1 MNENYS
7 ISEEVEE
14 VLPSFFW
21 TIASSEGHQLI
32 NKDELVRIIKFDEM
46 TKNHTE
52 LYRKQV
58 PISKALADNTKL
70 MMPGITASA
79 LMDGQG
85 KQVANILK
93 PTYWLAVDIDKIP
106 DEKMQ
111 EVIAKAD
118 KDPYVMAR
126 YVTASGHGLRIL
138 ARYKPFDDPEVTA
151 VELFDVV
158 VRKAMDYFSILL
170 GVPAD
175 EKCCDITRMCGLAHD
190 PTAYF
195 CWNSKPFE
203 LESKD
208 IKRLYFKKS
217 MAEKYERRS
226 SRRRKPSQK
235 MVSLAKHIPTIDEAA
250 ASIEKLL
257 ETWGKAFEPSRHNDY
272 VYNFGLTCLKYDI
285 DQKEATDYADQHFSA
300 QYPKTVSVMNQA
312 YKHQEQ
318 RGTWQFMRKGE
329 SYGKKPSIKMLKQWL
344 SMRYEFHRNE
354 VTGNYE
360 VCSRDVLKGKF
371 HSWTRMDDNI
381 ENSLWIE
388 MEEDGLQ
395 TLLPRLHSLINSDFS
410 EKYNPLLDYL
420 TALPAW
426 DGKTDYIQMLA
437 DRIHIADT
445 DGAHHTQED
454 FRYFFKKWFV
464 AMVVTWVTDTVVGQT
479 ILIFVGKGGLF
490 KTTFFDKLLPKI
502 LHDYFINES
511 TASYTDKDFMEAMAS
526 KALMCLDEFETAFGK
541 NLSAFKSCVTKLF
554 FSIRRPY
561 DKYRTELPHRA
572 AMCGTSNSVQI
583 ISEEENRRYSP
594 WLIESIDSPI
604 DHPIDYQHVY
614 AQAVAL
620 GKEVMERQRKHED
633 GWVFWLTTEDIEVM
647 REHNKMFMISNYMED
662 QILRY
667 YRVPGKYPAASGFRE
682 KAQIER
688 HGLVRDREGGGRDEH
703 RCHRIAIGM
712 GGRPELTGLRPVSD
726 LLFAVS
732 ILFFPKTKILII
744 SNPSTHHIEC
754 KTNQKSDIIPSRR

>member
-7 ISEEVEE
+7 TSEEVEE

-329 SYGKKPSIKMLKQWL
+329 SYGKKPSMKMLKQWL

-354 VTGNYE
+354 VTGYYE
-360 VCSRDVLKGKF
+360 VCSRDVIKGKF
-371 HSWTRMDDNI
+371 HHWTRMDDNI

-490 KTTFFDKLLPKI
+490 KTTFFDKLLPRV

-667 YRVPGKYPAASGFRE
+667 YRVPGKDVEARYIKFRYSSEILERIGGCPALSRYIYQQNLASTLLRLGF
-682 KAQIER
+682 ER
-688 HGLVRDREGGGRDEH
+688 KRRSK
-703 RCHRIAIGM
+703 GM
-712 GGRPELTGLRPVSD
+712 GWFVIEKEVGEMNTDAIVS
-726 LLFAVS
+726 
-732 ILFFPKTKILII
+732 
-744 SNPSTHHIEC
+744 PSEWEDDR
-754 KTNQKSDIIPSRR
+754 N

>member
-111 EVIAKAD
+111 EVITKAD

-250 ASIEKLL
+250 PAIEKLL

-329 SYGKKPSIKMLKQWL
+329 SYGKKPSMKMLKQWL

-354 VTGNYE
+354 VTGYYE

-371 HSWTRMDDNI
+371 HHWTRMDDNI

-395 TLLPRLHSLINSDFS
+395 THQPRLHSLINSDFS

-437 DRIHIADT
+437 DRIHIANT

-620 GKEVMERQRKHED
+620 GKDVMERQRKHED

-667 YRVPGKYPAASGFRE
+667 YRVPGKDVEARYIKFRYSSEILERIGGCPALSRYIYQQNLASTLLRLGF
-682 KAQIER
+682 ER
-688 HGLVRDREGGGRDEH
+688 KRRSK
-703 RCHRIAIGM
+703 GM
-712 GGRPELTGLRPVSD
+712 GWFVIEKEVGEMNTDAIVS
-726 LLFAVS
+726 
-732 ILFFPKTKILII
+732 
-744 SNPSTHHIEC
+744 PSEWEDDR
-754 KTNQKSDIIPSRR
+754 N

>member
-7 ISEEVEE
+7 INKEVEE

-190 PTAYF
+190 PIAYF

-226 SRRRKPSQK
+226 SRRRKASQK

-250 ASIEKLL
+250 PAIEKLM

-329 SYGKKPSIKMLKQWL
+329 SYGKKPSMKMLKQWL
-344 SMRYEFHRNE
+344 SMRYKFHRNE
-354 VTGNYE
+354 VTGYYE
-360 VCSRDVLKGKF
+360 VCSRDVIKGKF
-371 HSWTRMDDNI
+371 HHWTRMDDNI

-395 TLLPRLHSLINSDFS
+395 TQQPRLHSLINSDFS

-445 DGAHHTQED
+445 DSAHHTQED

-667 YRVPGKYPAASGFRE
+667 YRVPGKDVEARYIKFRYSSEILERIGGCPALSRYIYQQNLASTLLRLGF
-682 KAQIER
+682 ER
-688 HGLVRDREGGGRDEH
+688 KRRSK
-703 RCHRIAIGM
+703 GM
-712 GGRPELTGLRPVSD
+712 GWFVIEKEVGEMNTDAIVS
-726 LLFAVS
+726 
-732 ILFFPKTKILII
+732 
-744 SNPSTHHIEC
+744 PSEWEDDR
-754 KTNQKSDIIPSRR
+754 N

>member
-14 VLPSFFW
+14 VMPSFFW

-151 VELFDVV
+151 VELFGVV

-250 ASIEKLL
+250 PSIEKLL

-329 SYGKKPSIKMLKQWL
+329 SYGKKPSMKMLKQWL

-354 VTGNYE
+354 VTGYYE

-371 HSWTRMDDNI
+371 HHWTRMDDNI

-395 TLLPRLHSLINSDFS
+395 TQQPRLHSLINSDFS

-420 TALPAW
+420 TALPTW

-437 DRIHIADT
+437 DRIHIANT

-479 ILIFVGKGGLF
+479 ILIFVGRGGLF

-667 YRVPGKYPAASGFRE
+667 YRVPGKDVEARYIKFRYSSEILERIGGCPALSRYIYQQNLASTLLRLGF
-682 KAQIER
+682 ER
-688 HGLVRDREGGGRDEH
+688 KRRSK
-703 RCHRIAIGM
+703 GM
-712 GGRPELTGLRPVSD
+712 GWFVIEKEVGEMNTDAIVS
-726 LLFAVS
+726 
-732 ILFFPKTKILII
+732 
-744 SNPSTHHIEC
+744 PSEWEDDR
-754 KTNQKSDIIPSRR
+754 N

>member
-1 MNENYS
+1 MNTNNS
-7 ISEEVEE
+7 TSEEVEE

-250 ASIEKLL
+250 ASIEKLM
-257 ETWGKAFEPSRHNDY
+257 ESWGKAFEPSRHNDY

-329 SYGKKPSIKMLKQWL
+329 SYGKKPSMKMLKQWL

-354 VTGNYE
+354 VTGYYE
-360 VCSRDVLKGKF
+360 VCSRDVIKGKF
-371 HSWTRMDDNI
+371 HRWTRMDDNI

-395 TLLPRLHSLINSDFS
+395 TQQPRLHSLINSDFS

-420 TALPAW
+420 TSLPAW

-437 DRIHIADT
+437 DRIHIANT

-667 YRVPGKYPAASGFRE
+667 YRVPGKDVEARYIKFRYSSEILERIGGCPALSRYIYQQNLASTLLRLGF
-682 KAQIER
+682 ER
-688 HGLVRDREGGGRDEH
+688 KRRSK
-703 RCHRIAIGM
+703 GM
-712 GGRPELTGLRPVSD
+712 GWFVIEKEVGEMNTDAIVS
-726 LLFAVS
+726 
-732 ILFFPKTKILII
+732 
-744 SNPSTHHIEC
+744 PSEWEDDR
-754 KTNQKSDIIPSRR
+754 N

>member
-1 MNENYS
+1 MNDNYS

-14 VLPSFFW
+14 VMPSFFW

-111 EVIAKAD
+111 EVIAKTD

-203 LESKD
+203 LDTKD

-250 ASIEKLL
+250 PAIEMLL
-257 ETWGKAFEPSRHNDY
+257 ETWGKAFEPNRHNDY

-329 SYGKKPSIKMLKQWL
+329 SYGKKPSMKMLKQWL

-354 VTGNYE
+354 VTGYYE

-371 HSWTRMDDNI
+371 HHWTRMDDNI

-490 KTTFFDKLLPKI
+490 KTTFFDKLLPKV

-667 YRVPGKYPAASGFRE
+667 YRVPGKDVEARYIKFRYSSEILERIGGCPALSRYIYQQNLASTLLRLGF
-682 KAQIER
+682 ER
-688 HGLVRDREGGGRDEH
+688 KRRSK
-703 RCHRIAIGM
+703 GM
-712 GGRPELTGLRPVSD
+712 GWFVIEKEVGEMNTDAIVS
-726 LLFAVS
+726 
-732 ILFFPKTKILII
+732 
-744 SNPSTHHIEC
+744 PSEWEEDQ
-754 KTNQKSDIIPSRR
+754 N

>member
-7 ISEEVEE
+7 INKEVEE
-14 VLPSFFW
+14 VMPSFFW

-203 LESKD
+203 LDTKD
-208 IKRLYFKKS
+208 IKRLYLKKS

-250 ASIEKLL
+250 PAIEKLM

-329 SYGKKPSIKMLKQWL
+329 SYGKKPSMKMLKQWL

-354 VTGNYE
+354 VTGYYE
-360 VCSRDVLKGKF
+360 VCSRDVIKGKF
-371 HSWTRMDDNI
+371 HHWTRMDDNI

-395 TLLPRLHSLINSDFS
+395 TQQPRLHSLINSDFS

-420 TALPAW
+420 TALPVW

-445 DGAHHTQED
+445 DSAHHTQED

-667 YRVPGKYPAASGFRE
+667 YRVPGKDVEARYIKFRYSSEILERIGGCPALSRYIYQQNLASTLLRLGF
-682 KAQIER
+682 ER
-688 HGLVRDREGGGRDEH
+688 KRRSK
-703 RCHRIAIGM
+703 GM
-712 GGRPELTGLRPVSD
+712 GWFVIEKEVGEMNTDAIVS
-726 LLFAVS
+726 
-732 ILFFPKTKILII
+732 
-744 SNPSTHHIEC
+744 PSEWEDDR
-754 KTNQKSDIIPSRR
+754 N

>member
-14 VLPSFFW
+14 VMPSFFW

-106 DEKMQ
+106 EEKMQ
-111 EVIAKAD
+111 EVITKAD

-151 VELFDVV
+151 VELFGVV
-158 VRKAMDYFSILL
+158 IRKAMDYFSILL

-329 SYGKKPSIKMLKQWL
+329 SYGKKPSMKMLKQWL

-354 VTGNYE
+354 VTGYYE

-371 HSWTRMDDNI
+371 HHWTRMDDNI

-395 TLLPRLHSLINSDFS
+395 TQLPRLHSLINSDFS

-437 DRIHIADT
+437 DRIHIANT

-667 YRVPGKYPAASGFRE
+667 YRVPGKDVEARYIKFRYSSEILERIGGCPALSRYIYQQNLASTLLRLGF
-682 KAQIER
+682 ER
-688 HGLVRDREGGGRDEH
+688 KRRSK
-703 RCHRIAIGM
+703 GM
-712 GGRPELTGLRPVSD
+712 GWFVIEKEVGEMNTDAIVS
-726 LLFAVS
+726 
-732 ILFFPKTKILII
+732 
-744 SNPSTHHIEC
+744 PSEWEDDR
-754 KTNQKSDIIPSRR
+754 N

>member
-14 VLPSFFW
+14 VMPSFFW

-106 DEKMQ
+106 EEKMQ
-111 EVIAKAD
+111 EVITKVD

-250 ASIEKLL
+250 PAIEKLL

-329 SYGKKPSIKMLKQWL
+329 SYGKKPSMKMLKQWL

-354 VTGNYE
+354 VTGYYE

-371 HSWTRMDDNI
+371 HHWTRMDDNI

-395 TLLPRLHSLINSDFS
+395 TQQPRLHSLINSDFS

-420 TALPAW
+420 TALPTW

-437 DRIHIADT
+437 DRIHIANT

-633 GWVFWLTTEDIEVM
+633 SWVFWLTTEDIEVM

-667 YRVPGKYPAASGFRE
+667 YRVPGKDVEARYIKFRYSSEILERIGGCPALSRYIYQQNLASTLLRLGF
-682 KAQIER
+682 ER
-688 HGLVRDREGGGRDEH
+688 KRRSK
-703 RCHRIAIGM
+703 GM
-712 GGRPELTGLRPVSD
+712 GWFVIEKEVGEMNTDAIVS
-726 LLFAVS
+726 
-732 ILFFPKTKILII
+732 
-744 SNPSTHHIEC
+744 PSEWEDDR
-754 KTNQKSDIIPSRR
+754 N

>member
-1 MNENYS
+1 
-7 ISEEVEE
+7 
-14 VLPSFFW
+14 
-21 TIASSEGHQLI
+21 
-32 NKDELVRIIKFDEM
+32 M

-70 MMPGITASA
+70 MMPGITASV

-250 ASIEKLL
+250 PAIEKLM

-354 VTGNYE
+354 VTGYYE
-360 VCSRDVLKGKF
+360 VCSRDVIKGKF
-371 HSWTRMDDNI
+371 HHWTRMDDNI

-395 TLLPRLHSLINSDFS
+395 TQQPRLHSLINSDFS

-420 TALPAW
+420 TALPEW
-426 DGKTDYIQMLA
+426 DRKTDYIQMLA
-437 DRIHIADT
+437 DRIHIANT

-667 YRVPGKYPAASGFRE
+667 YRVPGKDVEARYIKFRYSSEILERIGGCPALSRYIYQQNLASTLLRLGF
-682 KAQIER
+682 ER
-688 HGLVRDREGGGRDEH
+688 KRRSK
-703 RCHRIAIGM
+703 GM
-712 GGRPELTGLRPVSD
+712 GWFVIEKEVGEMNTDAIVS
-726 LLFAVS
+726 
-732 ILFFPKTKILII
+732 
-744 SNPSTHHIEC
+744 PSEWEDDR
-754 KTNQKSDIIPSRR
+754 N

>member
-14 VLPSFFW
+14 VMPSFFW

-106 DEKMQ
+106 EEKMQ
-111 EVIAKAD
+111 EVITKVD

-226 SRRRKPSQK
+226 SRRRKSSQK

-329 SYGKKPSIKMLKQWL
+329 SYGKKPSMKMLKQWL

-354 VTGNYE
+354 VTGYYE

-371 HSWTRMDDNI
+371 HHWTRMDDNI

-395 TLLPRLHSLINSDFS
+395 TQQPRLHSLINSDFS

-437 DRIHIADT
+437 DRIHIANT

-620 GKEVMERQRKHED
+620 GKDVMERQRKHED

-667 YRVPGKYPAASGFRE
+667 YRVPGKDVEARYIKFRYSSEILERIGGCPALSRYIYQQNLASTLLRLGF
-682 KAQIER
+682 ER
-688 HGLVRDREGGGRDEH
+688 KRRSK
-703 RCHRIAIGM
+703 GM
-712 GGRPELTGLRPVSD
+712 GWFVIEKEVGEMNTDAIVS
-726 LLFAVS
+726 
-732 ILFFPKTKILII
+732 
-744 SNPSTHHIEC
+744 PSEWEDDR
-754 KTNQKSDIIPSRR
+754 N

>member
-7 ISEEVEE
+7 INKEVEE
-14 VLPSFFW
+14 VMPSFFW

-111 EVIAKAD
+111 EVIEKAD

-354 VTGNYE
+354 VTGYYE
-360 VCSRDVLKGKF
+360 VCSRDVIKGKF
-371 HSWTRMDDNI
+371 HHWTRMDDNI

-410 EKYNPLLDYL
+410 EKYNPLLDFL

-667 YRVPGKYPAASGFRE
+667 YRVPGKDVEARYIKFRYSSEILERIGGCPALSRYIYQQNLASTLLRLGF
-682 KAQIER
+682 ER
-688 HGLVRDREGGGRDEH
+688 KRRSK
-703 RCHRIAIGM
+703 GM
-712 GGRPELTGLRPVSD
+712 GWFVIEKEVGEMNTDAIVS
-726 LLFAVS
+726 
-732 ILFFPKTKILII
+732 
-744 SNPSTHHIEC
+744 PSEWEDDR
-754 KTNQKSDIIPSRR
+754 N

>member
-14 VLPSFFW
+14 VMPSFFW

-151 VELFDVV
+151 VELFGVV

-226 SRRRKPSQK
+226 SRRIKPSQK

-250 ASIEKLL
+250 ASIEKML

-329 SYGKKPSIKMLKQWL
+329 SYGKKPSMKMLKQWL

-354 VTGNYE
+354 VTGYYE

-371 HSWTRMDDNI
+371 HHWTRMDDNI

-395 TLLPRLHSLINSDFS
+395 TQLPRLHSLINSDFS

-437 DRIHIADT
+437 DRIHIANT

-594 WLIESIDSPI
+594 WLIKSIDSPI

-667 YRVPGKYPAASGFRE
+667 YRVPGKDVEARYIKFRYSSEILERIGGCPALSRYIYQQNLASTLLRLGF
-682 KAQIER
+682 ER
-688 HGLVRDREGGGRDEH
+688 KRRSK
-703 RCHRIAIGM
+703 GM
-712 GGRPELTGLRPVSD
+712 GWFVIEKEVGEMNTDAIVS
-726 LLFAVS
+726 
-732 ILFFPKTKILII
+732 
-744 SNPSTHHIEC
+744 PSEWEDDR
-754 KTNQKSDIIPSRR
+754 N

>member
-272 VYNFGLTCLKYDI
+272 VYNFGLTCLKYNI

-329 SYGKKPSIKMLKQWL
+329 SYGKKPSMKMLKQWL

-354 VTGNYE
+354 VTGYYE
-360 VCSRDVLKGKF
+360 VCSRDVIKGKF
-371 HSWTRMDDNI
+371 HHWTRMDDNI

-395 TLLPRLHSLINSDFS
+395 TQQPRLHSLINSDFS

-490 KTTFFDKLLPKI
+490 KTTFFDKLLPKL

-667 YRVPGKYPAASGFRE
+667 YRVPGKDVEARYIKFRYSSEILERIGGCPALSRYIYQQNLASTLLRLGF
-682 KAQIER
+682 ER
-688 HGLVRDREGGGRDEH
+688 KRRSK
-703 RCHRIAIGM
+703 GM
-712 GGRPELTGLRPVSD
+712 GWFVIEKEVGEMNTDAIVS
-726 LLFAVS
+726 
-732 ILFFPKTKILII
+732 
-744 SNPSTHHIEC
+744 PSEWEDDR
-754 KTNQKSDIIPSRR
+754 N

>member
-14 VLPSFFW
+14 VMPSFFW

-106 DEKMQ
+106 EEKMQ
-111 EVIAKAD
+111 EVITKVD

-329 SYGKKPSIKMLKQWL
+329 SYGKKPSMKMLKQWL

-354 VTGNYE
+354 VTGYYE

-371 HSWTRMDDNI
+371 HHWTRMDDNI

-395 TLLPRLHSLINSDFS
+395 TQQPRLHSLINSDFS
-410 EKYNPLLDYL
+410 KKYNPLLDYL

-437 DRIHIADT
+437 DRIHIANT

-667 YRVPGKYPAASGFRE
+667 YRVPGKDVEARYIKFRYSSEILERIGGCPALSRYIYQQNLASTLLRLGF
-682 KAQIER
+682 ER
-688 HGLVRDREGGGRDEH
+688 KRRSK
-703 RCHRIAIGM
+703 GM
-712 GGRPELTGLRPVSD
+712 GWFVIEKEVGEMNTDAIVS
-726 LLFAVS
+726 
-732 ILFFPKTKILII
+732 
-744 SNPSTHHIEC
+744 PSEWEDDR
-754 KTNQKSDIIPSRR
+754 N

>member
-7 ISEEVEE
+7 ICEEVEE

-58 PISKALADNTKL
+58 PISKTLADNTKL

-175 EKCCDITRMCGLAHD
+175 EKCSDITRMCGLAHD

-203 LESKD
+203 LDTKD

-257 ETWGKAFEPSRHNDY
+257 ETWGKAFEPNRHNDY
-272 VYNFGLTCLKYDI
+272 VYNFGLTCLKYNI

-329 SYGKKPSIKMLKQWL
+329 SYGKKPSMKMLKQWL

-354 VTGNYE
+354 VTGYYE

-371 HSWTRMDDNI
+371 HHWTRMDDNI

-420 TALPAW
+420 TALPTW

-490 KTTFFDKLLPKI
+490 KTTFFDKLLPRV

-620 GKEVMERQRKHED
+620 GQEVMERQRKHED

-667 YRVPGKYPAASGFRE
+667 YRVPGKDVEARYIKFRYSSEILERIGGCPALSRYIYQQNLASTLLRLGF
-682 KAQIER
+682 ER
-688 HGLVRDREGGGRDEH
+688 KRRSK
-703 RCHRIAIGM
+703 GM
-712 GGRPELTGLRPVSD
+712 GWFVIEKEVGEMNTDAIVS
-726 LLFAVS
+726 
-732 ILFFPKTKILII
+732 
-744 SNPSTHHIEC
+744 PSEWEDDP
-754 KTNQKSDIIPSRR
+754 N

>member
-1 MNENYS
+1 MNTNNS
-7 ISEEVEE
+7 TSEEVEE

-111 EVIAKAD
+111 EVITKAD
-118 KDPYVMAR
+118 NDPYVMVR

-175 EKCCDITRMCGLAHD
+175 EKCSDITRMCGLAHD

-329 SYGKKPSIKMLKQWL
+329 SYGKKPSMKMLKQWL

-354 VTGNYE
+354 VTGYYE

-371 HSWTRMDDNI
+371 HRWTRMDDNI

-395 TLLPRLHSLINSDFS
+395 TQQPRLHSLINSDFS
-410 EKYNPLLDYL
+410 EKYNPLLDFL
-420 TALPAW
+420 TSLPEW

-437 DRIHIADT
+437 DRIHIANT

-490 KTTFFDKLLPKI
+490 KTTFFDKLLPKV

-620 GKEVMERQRKHED
+620 GKEVMERQSKHED

-667 YRVPGKYPAASGFRE
+667 YRVPGKDVEARYIKFRYSSEILERIGGCPALSRYIYQQNLASTLLRLGF
-682 KAQIER
+682 ER
-688 HGLVRDREGGGRDEH
+688 KRRSK
-703 RCHRIAIGM
+703 GM
-712 GGRPELTGLRPVSD
+712 GWFVIEKEVGEMNTDAIVS
-726 LLFAVS
+726 
-732 ILFFPKTKILII
+732 
-744 SNPSTHHIEC
+744 PSEWEDDR
-754 KTNQKSDIIPSRR
+754 N

>member
-14 VLPSFFW
+14 VMPSFFW

-106 DEKMQ
+106 EEKMQ
-111 EVIAKAD
+111 EVITKAD

-329 SYGKKPSIKMLKQWL
+329 SYGKKPSMKMLKQWL

-354 VTGNYE
+354 VTGYYE

-395 TLLPRLHSLINSDFS
+395 TQLPRLHSLINSDFS

-437 DRIHIADT
+437 DRIHIANT

-594 WLIESIDSPI
+594 WLIKSIDSPI

-667 YRVPGKYPAASGFRE
+667 YRVPGKDVEARYIKFRYSSEILERIGGCPALSRYIYQQNLASTLLRLGF
-682 KAQIER
+682 ER
-688 HGLVRDREGGGRDEH
+688 KRRSK
-703 RCHRIAIGM
+703 GM
-712 GGRPELTGLRPVSD
+712 GWFVIEKEVGEMNTDAIVS
-726 LLFAVS
+726 
-732 ILFFPKTKILII
+732 
-744 SNPSTHHIEC
+744 PSEWEDDR
-754 KTNQKSDIIPSRR
+754 N

>member
-208 IKRLYFKKS
+208 IKRLYLKKS

-250 ASIEKLL
+250 PAIEKLL
-257 ETWGKAFEPSRHNDY
+257 ESWGKAFEPNRHNDY
-272 VYNFGLTCLKYDI
+272 VYNFGLTCLKYNI

-329 SYGKKPSIKMLKQWL
+329 SYGKKPSMKTLKQWL

-354 VTGNYE
+354 VTGYYE
-360 VCSRDVLKGKF
+360 VCSRDVIKGKF
-371 HSWTRMDDNI
+371 HHWTRMDDNI

-395 TLLPRLHSLINSDFS
+395 TQQPRLHSLINSDFS
-410 EKYNPLLDYL
+410 EKYNPLLDFL
-420 TALPAW
+420 TSLPAW

-667 YRVPGKYPAASGFRE
+667 YRVPGKDVEARYIKFRYSSEILERIGGCPALSRYIYQQNLASTLLRLGF
-682 KAQIER
+682 ER
-688 HGLVRDREGGGRDEH
+688 KRRSK
-703 RCHRIAIGM
+703 GM
-712 GGRPELTGLRPVSD
+712 GWFVIEKEVGEMNTDAIVS
-726 LLFAVS
+726 
-732 ILFFPKTKILII
+732 
-744 SNPSTHHIEC
+744 PSEWEDDR
-754 KTNQKSDIIPSRR
+754 N

>member
-7 ISEEVEE
+7 TSEEVEE

-195 CWNSKPFE
+195 CWDSKPFE

-226 SRRRKPSQK
+226 NRRRKPSQK

-272 VYNFGLTCLKYDI
+272 VYNFGLTCLKYNI

-329 SYGKKPSIKMLKQWL
+329 SYGKKPSMKMLKQWL

-354 VTGNYE
+354 VTGYYE

-371 HSWTRMDDNI
+371 HHWTRMDDNI

-395 TLLPRLHSLINSDFS
+395 TQQPRLHSLINSDFS

-667 YRVPGKYPAASGFRE
+667 YRVPGKDVEARYIKFRYSSEILERIGGCPALSRYIYQQNLASTLLRLGF
-682 KAQIER
+682 ER
-688 HGLVRDREGGGRDEH
+688 KRRSK
-703 RCHRIAIGM
+703 GM
-712 GGRPELTGLRPVSD
+712 GWFVIEKEVGEMNTDAIVS
-726 LLFAVS
+726 
-732 ILFFPKTKILII
+732 
-744 SNPSTHHIEC
+744 PSEWEDDR
-754 KTNQKSDIIPSRR
+754 N

>member
-7 ISEEVEE
+7 ICEEVEE
-14 VLPSFFW
+14 VMPSFFW

-111 EVIAKAD
+111 EVITKAD

-250 ASIEKLL
+250 PAIEKLL

-329 SYGKKPSIKMLKQWL
+329 SYGKKPSMKMLKQWL

-354 VTGNYE
+354 VTGYYE

-371 HSWTRMDDNI
+371 HHWTRMDDNI

-395 TLLPRLHSLINSDFS
+395 TQQPRLHSLINSDFS

-437 DRIHIADT
+437 DRIHIANT

-667 YRVPGKYPAASGFRE
+667 YRVPGKDVEARYIKFRYSSEILERIGGCPALSRYIYQQNLASTLLRLGF
-682 KAQIER
+682 ER
-688 HGLVRDREGGGRDEH
+688 KRRSK
-703 RCHRIAIGM
+703 GM
-712 GGRPELTGLRPVSD
+712 GWFVIEKEVGEMNTDAIVS
-726 LLFAVS
+726 
-732 ILFFPKTKILII
+732 
-744 SNPSTHHIEC
+744 PSEWEDDR
-754 KTNQKSDIIPSRR
+754 N

>member
-226 SRRRKPSQK
+226 SRHRKPSQK

-318 RGTWQFMRKGE
+318 RGTWHFMRKGE
-329 SYGKKPSIKMLKQWL
+329 SYGKKPSMKMLKQWL

-354 VTGNYE
+354 VTGYYE
-360 VCSRDVLKGKF
+360 VCSRDVIKGKF
-371 HSWTRMDDNI
+371 HRWTRMDDNI

-420 TALPAW
+420 TALPTW

-667 YRVPGKYPAASGFRE
+667 YRVPGKDVEARYIKFRYSSEILERIGGCPALSRYIYQQNLASTLLRLGF
-682 KAQIER
+682 ER
-688 HGLVRDREGGGRDEH
+688 KRRSK
-703 RCHRIAIGM
+703 GM
-712 GGRPELTGLRPVSD
+712 GWFVIEKEVGEMNTDAIVS
-726 LLFAVS
+726 
-732 ILFFPKTKILII
+732 
-744 SNPSTHHIEC
+744 PSEWEDDR
-754 KTNQKSDIIPSRR
+754 N

>member
-1 MNENYS
+1 MNDNYS

-14 VLPSFFW
+14 VMPSFFW

-111 EVIAKAD
+111 EVIAKTD

-203 LESKD
+203 LDTKD

-250 ASIEKLL
+250 PAIETLL
-257 ETWGKAFEPSRHNDY
+257 ETWGKAFEPNRHNDY

-329 SYGKKPSIKMLKQWL
+329 SYGKKPSMKMLKQWL

-354 VTGNYE
+354 VTGYYE

-371 HSWTRMDDNI
+371 HRWTRMDDNI

-490 KTTFFDKLLPKI
+490 KTTFFDKLLPKV

-526 KALMCLDEFETAFGK
+526 KALMCLDEFETALGK

-667 YRVPGKYPAASGFRE
+667 YRVPGKDVEARYIKFRYSSEILERIGGCPALSRYIYQQNLASTLLRLGF
-682 KAQIER
+682 ER
-688 HGLVRDREGGGRDEH
+688 KRRSK
-703 RCHRIAIGM
+703 GM
-712 GGRPELTGLRPVSD
+712 GWFVIEKEVGEMNTDAIVS
-726 LLFAVS
+726 
-732 ILFFPKTKILII
+732 
-744 SNPSTHHIEC
+744 PSEWEEDQ
-754 KTNQKSDIIPSRR
+754 N

>member
-7 ISEEVEE
+7 ISKEVEE
-14 VLPSFFW
+14 VMPSFFW

-106 DEKMQ
+106 EEKMQ

-151 VELFDVV
+151 VELFGVV

-329 SYGKKPSIKMLKQWL
+329 SYGKKPSMKMLKQWL

-354 VTGNYE
+354 VTGYYE

-371 HSWTRMDDNI
+371 HHWTRMDDNI

-395 TLLPRLHSLINSDFS
+395 TQLPRLHSLINSDFS

-437 DRIHIADT
+437 DRIHIANT

-667 YRVPGKYPAASGFRE
+667 YRVPGKDVEARYIKFRYSSEILERIGGCPALSRYIYQQNLASTLLRLGF
-682 KAQIER
+682 ER
-688 HGLVRDREGGGRDEH
+688 KRRSK
-703 RCHRIAIGM
+703 GM
-712 GGRPELTGLRPVSD
+712 GWFVIEKEVGEMNTDAIVS
-726 LLFAVS
+726 
-732 ILFFPKTKILII
+732 
-744 SNPSTHHIEC
+744 PSEWEDDR
-754 KTNQKSDIIPSRR
+754 N

>member
-7 ISEEVEE
+7 ICEEVEE
-14 VLPSFFW
+14 VMPSFFW

-111 EVIAKAD
+111 EVITKAD

-250 ASIEKLL
+250 PAIEKLL

-329 SYGKKPSIKMLKQWL
+329 SYGKKPSMKMLKQWL

-354 VTGNYE
+354 VTGYYE

-371 HSWTRMDDNI
+371 HHWTRMDDNI

-395 TLLPRLHSLINSDFS
+395 TQQPRLHSLINSDFS

-437 DRIHIADT
+437 DRIHIANT

-633 GWVFWLTTEDIEVM
+633 GWVFWLTTPDIEVM

-667 YRVPGKYPAASGFRE
+667 YRVPGKDVEARYIKFRYSSEILERIGGCPALSRYIYQQNLASTLLRLGF
-682 KAQIER
+682 ER
-688 HGLVRDREGGGRDEH
+688 KRRSK
-703 RCHRIAIGM
+703 GM
-712 GGRPELTGLRPVSD
+712 GWFVIEKEVGEMNTDAIVS
-726 LLFAVS
+726 
-732 ILFFPKTKILII
+732 
-744 SNPSTHHIEC
+744 PSEWEDDR
-754 KTNQKSDIIPSRR
+754 N

>member
-14 VLPSFFW
+14 VMPSFFW

-106 DEKMQ
+106 EEKMQ
-111 EVIAKAD
+111 EVITKAD

-329 SYGKKPSIKMLKQWL
+329 SYGKKPSMKMLKQWL

-354 VTGNYE
+354 VTGYYE

-371 HSWTRMDDNI
+371 HHWTRMDDNI

-395 TLLPRLHSLINSDFS
+395 TQQPRLHSLINSDFS

-420 TALPAW
+420 TALPTW

-437 DRIHIADT
+437 DRIHIANT

-667 YRVPGKYPAASGFRE
+667 YRVPGKDVEARYIKFRYSSEILERIGGCPALSRYIYQQNLASTLLRLGF
-682 KAQIER
+682 ER
-688 HGLVRDREGGGRDEH
+688 KRRSK
-703 RCHRIAIGM
+703 GM
-712 GGRPELTGLRPVSD
+712 GWFVIEKEVGEMNTDAIVS
-726 LLFAVS
+726 
-732 ILFFPKTKILII
+732 
-744 SNPSTHHIEC
+744 PSEWEDDR
-754 KTNQKSDIIPSRR
+754 N

>member
-1 MNENYS
+1 MNTNNS

-111 EVIAKAD
+111 EVITKAD
-118 KDPYVMAR
+118 NDPYVMVR

-151 VELFDVV
+151 VELFDVM

-175 EKCCDITRMCGLAHD
+175 EKCSDITRMCGLAHD

-226 SRRRKPSQK
+226 SRRKKPSQK

-250 ASIEKLL
+250 PAIEKLL
-257 ETWGKAFEPSRHNDY
+257 ETWRKAFEPSRHNDY

-329 SYGKKPSIKMLKQWL
+329 SYGKKPSMKMLKQWL

-354 VTGNYE
+354 VTGYYE
-360 VCSRDVLKGKF
+360 VCSRDVIKGKF
-371 HSWTRMDDNI
+371 HRWTRMDDNI

-395 TLLPRLHSLINSDFS
+395 TQQPRLHSLINSDFS

-426 DGKTDYIQMLA
+426 DGKTDYIQVLA
-437 DRIHIADT
+437 DRIHIANT

-667 YRVPGKYPAASGFRE
+667 YRVPDKDVEARYIKFRYSSEILERIGGCPALSRYIYQQNLASTLLRLGF
-682 KAQIER
+682 ER
-688 HGLVRDREGGGRDEH
+688 KRRSK
-703 RCHRIAIGM
+703 GM
-712 GGRPELTGLRPVSD
+712 GWFVIEKEVGEMNTDAIVS
-726 LLFAVS
+726 
-732 ILFFPKTKILII
+732 
-744 SNPSTHHIEC
+744 PSEWEDDR
-754 KTNQKSDIIPSRR
+754 N

>member
-7 ISEEVEE
+7 INKEVEE
-14 VLPSFFW
+14 VMPSFFW

-203 LESKD
+203 LDTKD
-208 IKRLYFKKS
+208 IKRLYLKKS

-257 ETWGKAFEPSRHNDY
+257 ETWGKAFEPNRHNDY
-272 VYNFGLTCLKYDI
+272 VYNFGLTCLKYNI

-318 RGTWQFMRKGE
+318 RGSWQFMRKGE
-329 SYGKKPSIKMLKQWL
+329 SYGKKPSMKMLKQWL

-354 VTGNYE
+354 VTGYYE

-371 HSWTRMDDNI
+371 HHWTRMDDNI

-445 DGAHHTQED
+445 DSAHHTQED

-667 YRVPGKYPAASGFRE
+667 YRVPGKDVEARYIKFRYSSEILERIGGCPALSRYIYQQNLASTLLRLGF
-682 KAQIER
+682 ER
-688 HGLVRDREGGGRDEH
+688 KRRSK
-703 RCHRIAIGM
+703 GM
-712 GGRPELTGLRPVSD
+712 GWFVIEKEVGEMNTDAIVS
-726 LLFAVS
+726 
-732 ILFFPKTKILII
+732 
-744 SNPSTHHIEC
+744 PSEWEDDR
-754 KTNQKSDIIPSRR
+754 N

>member
-14 VLPSFFW
+14 VMPSFFW

-329 SYGKKPSIKMLKQWL
+329 SYGKKPSMKMLKQWL

-354 VTGNYE
+354 VTGYYE

-371 HSWTRMDDNI
+371 HHWTRMDDNI

-395 TLLPRLHSLINSDFS
+395 TQLPRLHSLINSDFS

-437 DRIHIADT
+437 DRIHIANT

-594 WLIESIDSPI
+594 WLIKSIDSPI

-667 YRVPGKYPAASGFRE
+667 YRVPGKDVEARYIKFRYSSEILERIGGCPALSRYIYQQNLASTLLRLGF
-682 KAQIER
+682 ER
-688 HGLVRDREGGGRDEH
+688 KRRSK
-703 RCHRIAIGM
+703 GM
-712 GGRPELTGLRPVSD
+712 GWFVIEKEVGEMNTDAIVS
-726 LLFAVS
+726 
-732 ILFFPKTKILII
+732 
-744 SNPSTHHIEC
+744 PSEWEDDR
-754 KTNQKSDIIPSRR
+754 N

>member
-7 ISEEVEE
+7 ISKEVEE
-14 VLPSFFW
+14 VMPSFFW

-106 DEKMQ
+106 EEKMQ
-111 EVIAKAD
+111 EVITKAD

-151 VELFDVV
+151 VELFDAV

-329 SYGKKPSIKMLKQWL
+329 SYGKKPSMKMLKQWL

-354 VTGNYE
+354 VTGYYE

-371 HSWTRMDDNI
+371 HHWTRMDDNI

-395 TLLPRLHSLINSDFS
+395 TQLPRLHSLINSDFS

-437 DRIHIADT
+437 DRIHIANT

-667 YRVPGKYPAASGFRE
+667 YRVPGKDVEARYIKFRYSSEILERIGGCPALSRYIYQQNLASTLLRLGF
-682 KAQIER
+682 ER
-688 HGLVRDREGGGRDEH
+688 KRRSK
-703 RCHRIAIGM
+703 GM
-712 GGRPELTGLRPVSD
+712 GWFVIEKEVGEMNTDAIVS
-726 LLFAVS
+726 
-732 ILFFPKTKILII
+732 
-744 SNPSTHHIEC
+744 PSEWEDDR
-754 KTNQKSDIIPSRR
+754 N

>member
-85 KQVANILK
+85 KQVANIQK

-111 EVIAKAD
+111 EVIEKAD

-203 LESKD
+203 LDTKD

-235 MVSLAKHIPTIDEAA
+235 MVSLAKHIPTIDEAVPA
-250 ASIEKLL
+250 IEKLL
-257 ETWGKAFEPSRHNDY
+257 ETWGKAFEPNRHNDY
-272 VYNFGLTCLKYDI
+272 VYNFGLTCLKYNI

-329 SYGKKPSIKMLKQWL
+329 SYGKKPSMKMLKQWL

-354 VTGNYE
+354 VTGYYE

-371 HSWTRMDDNI
+371 HRWTRMDDNI

-410 EKYNPLLDYL
+410 EKYNPLLDFL
-420 TALPAW
+420 TSLPAW
-426 DGKTDYIQMLA
+426 DGKTDHIQMLA
-437 DRIHIADT
+437 DRIHIANT

-667 YRVPGKYPAASGFRE
+667 YRVPDKDVEARYIKFRYSSEILERIGGCPALSRYIYQQNLASTLLRLGF
-682 KAQIER
+682 ER
-688 HGLVRDREGGGRDEH
+688 KRRSK
-703 RCHRIAIGM
+703 GM
-712 GGRPELTGLRPVSD
+712 GWFVIEKEVGEMNTDAIVS
-726 LLFAVS
+726 
-732 ILFFPKTKILII
+732 
-744 SNPSTHHIEC
+744 PSEWEDDR
-754 KTNQKSDIIPSRR
+754 N

>member
-1 MNENYS
+1 MNTNNS
-7 ISEEVEE
+7 TSEEVEE

-111 EVIAKAD
+111 EVITKAD
-118 KDPYVMAR
+118 NDPYVMVR

-250 ASIEKLL
+250 ASIEKLM
-257 ETWGKAFEPSRHNDY
+257 ESWGKAFEPSRHNDY

-329 SYGKKPSIKMLKQWL
+329 SYGKKPSMKMLKQWL

-354 VTGNYE
+354 VTGYYE
-360 VCSRDVLKGKF
+360 VCSRDVIKGKF
-371 HSWTRMDDNI
+371 HRWTRMDDNI

-395 TLLPRLHSLINSDFS
+395 TQQPRLHSLINSDFS

-490 KTTFFDKLLPKI
+490 KTTFFDKLLPKV

-620 GKEVMERQRKHED
+620 GKDVMERQRKHED

-667 YRVPGKYPAASGFRE
+667 YRVPGKDVEARYIKFRYSSEILERIGGCPALSRYIYQQNLASTLLRLGF
-682 KAQIER
+682 ER
-688 HGLVRDREGGGRDEH
+688 KRRSK
-703 RCHRIAIGM
+703 GM
-712 GGRPELTGLRPVSD
+712 GWFVIEKEVGEMNTDAIVS
-726 LLFAVS
+726 
-732 ILFFPKTKILII
+732 
-744 SNPSTHHIEC
+744 PSEWEDDR
-754 KTNQKSDIIPSRR
+754 N

>member
-14 VLPSFFW
+14 VMPSFFW

-106 DEKMQ
+106 EEKMQ
-111 EVIAKAD
+111 EVITKAD

-138 ARYKPFDDPEVTA
+138 ARNKPFDDPEVTA

-226 SRRRKPSQK
+226 SRRIKPSQK

-329 SYGKKPSIKMLKQWL
+329 SYGKKPSMKMLKQWL

-354 VTGNYE
+354 VTGYYE

-371 HSWTRMDDNI
+371 HHWTRMDDNI

-395 TLLPRLHSLINSDFS
+395 TQLPRLHSLINSDFS

-437 DRIHIADT
+437 DRIHIANT

-667 YRVPGKYPAASGFRE
+667 YRVPGKDVEARYIKFRYSSEILERIGGCPALSRYIYQQNLASTLLRLGF
-682 KAQIER
+682 ER
-688 HGLVRDREGGGRDEH
+688 KRRSK
-703 RCHRIAIGM
+703 GM
-712 GGRPELTGLRPVSD
+712 GWFVIEKEVGEMNTDAIVS
-726 LLFAVS
+726 
-732 ILFFPKTKILII
+732 
-744 SNPSTHHIEC
+744 PSEWEDDR
-754 KTNQKSDIIPSRR
+754 N

>member
-7 ISEEVEE
+7 ISKEVEE
-14 VLPSFFW
+14 VMPSFFW

-106 DEKMQ
+106 EEKMQ

-151 VELFDVV
+151 VELFGVV

-329 SYGKKPSIKMLKQWL
+329 SYGKKPSMKMLKQWL

-354 VTGNYE
+354 VTGYYE

-371 HSWTRMDDNI
+371 HHWTRMDDNI

-395 TLLPRLHSLINSDFS
+395 TQLPRLHSLINSDFS

-420 TALPAW
+420 TALPTW

-437 DRIHIADT
+437 DRIHIANT

-667 YRVPGKYPAASGFRE
+667 YRVPGKDVEARYIKFRYSSEILERIGGCPALSRYIYQQNLASTLLRLGF
-682 KAQIER
+682 ER
-688 HGLVRDREGGGRDEH
+688 KRRSK
-703 RCHRIAIGM
+703 GM
-712 GGRPELTGLRPVSD
+712 GWFVIEKEVGEMNTDAIVS
-726 LLFAVS
+726 
-732 ILFFPKTKILII
+732 
-744 SNPSTHHIEC
+744 PSEWEDDR
-754 KTNQKSDIIPSRR
+754 N

>member
-1 MNENYS
+1 MKENHS
-7 ISEEVEE
+7 SSMEVEE
-14 VLPSFFW
+14 VLPSLFW

-32 NKDELVRIIKFDEM
+32 TKDELVRIIKFDEM

-151 VELFDVV
+151 VELFDVM

-175 EKCCDITRMCGLAHD
+175 EKCSDITRMCGLAHD

-203 LESKD
+203 LDTKD
-208 IKRLYFKKS
+208 IKTLYFKKS

-257 ETWGKAFEPSRHNDY
+257 ESWGKAFEPSRHNDY
-272 VYNFGLTCLKYDI
+272 VYNFGLTCVKYDI

-300 QYPKTVSVMNQA
+300 QYPETVSVMKQA

-329 SYGKKPSIKMLKQWL
+329 SYGKKPSMKMLKQWL
-344 SMRYEFHRNE
+344 SMRYKFHRNE
-354 VTGNYE
+354 VTGYYE
-360 VCSRDVLKGKF
+360 VCSRDVIKGKF
-371 HSWTRMDDNI
+371 HRWTRMDDNI

-395 TLLPRLHSLINSDFS
+395 TQLPRLHSLINSDFS

-420 TALPAW
+420 TDLPAW

-437 DRIHIADT
+437 DRIHIANT
-445 DGAHHTQED
+445 DGAHHTQEE

-490 KTTFFDKLLPKI
+490 KTTFFDKLLPKM

-667 YRVPGKYPAASGFRE
+667 YRVPGKDVEARFIKFRYSSEIMERIGGCPALSRYIYQQNLASTLLRLGF
-682 KAQIER
+682 ER
-688 HGLVRDREGGGRDEH
+688 HRKAKGIGWFVIEKEMGEMNTDSIVSPSEWEDDR
-703 RCHRIAIGM
+703 
-712 GGRPELTGLRPVSD
+712 
-726 LLFAVS
+726 
-732 ILFFPKTKILII
+732 
-744 SNPSTHHIEC
+744 N
-754 KTNQKSDIIPSRR
+754 

>member
-7 ISEEVEE
+7 TSEEVEE

-354 VTGNYE
+354 VTGYYE

-371 HSWTRMDDNI
+371 HHWTRMDDNI

-410 EKYNPLLDYL
+410 EKYNPLLDFL
-420 TALPAW
+420 TSLPEW

-437 DRIHIADT
+437 DRIHIANT

-667 YRVPGKYPAASGFRE
+667 YRVPGKDVEARYIKFRYSSEILERIGGCPALSRYIYQQNLASTLLRLGF
-682 KAQIER
+682 ER
-688 HGLVRDREGGGRDEH
+688 KRRSK
-703 RCHRIAIGM
+703 GM
-712 GGRPELTGLRPVSD
+712 GWFVIEKEVGEMNTDAIVS
-726 LLFAVS
+726 
-732 ILFFPKTKILII
+732 
-744 SNPSTHHIEC
+744 PSEWEDDR
-754 KTNQKSDIIPSRR
+754 N

>member
-14 VLPSFFW
+14 VMPSFFW

-106 DEKMQ
+106 EEKMQ
-111 EVIAKAD
+111 EVITKAD

-226 SRRRKPSQK
+226 SRRIKPSQK

-329 SYGKKPSIKMLKQWL
+329 SYGKKPSMKMLKQWL

-354 VTGNYE
+354 VTGYYE

-395 TLLPRLHSLINSDFS
+395 TQLPRLHSLINSDFS

-437 DRIHIADT
+437 DRIHIANT

-667 YRVPGKYPAASGFRE
+667 YRVPGKDVEARYIKFRYSSEILERIGGCPALSRYIYQQNLASTLLRLGF
-682 KAQIER
+682 ER
-688 HGLVRDREGGGRDEH
+688 KRRSK
-703 RCHRIAIGM
+703 GM
-712 GGRPELTGLRPVSD
+712 GWFVIEKEVGEMNTDAIVS
-726 LLFAVS
+726 
-732 ILFFPKTKILII
+732 
-744 SNPSTHHIEC
+744 PSEWEDDR
-754 KTNQKSDIIPSRR
+754 N

>member
-7 ISEEVEE
+7 TSNEVEE
-14 VLPSFFW
+14 VMPSFFW

-203 LESKD
+203 LDTKD

-250 ASIEKLL
+250 PAIEKLM
-257 ETWGKAFEPSRHNDY
+257 ETWGKAFEPNRHNDY

-329 SYGKKPSIKMLKQWL
+329 SYGKKPSMKMLKQWL

-354 VTGNYE
+354 VTGYYE
-360 VCSRDVLKGKF
+360 VCSRDVIKGKF
-371 HSWTRMDDNI
+371 HHWTRMDDNI

-395 TLLPRLHSLINSDFS
+395 TQQPRLHSLINSDFS
-410 EKYNPLLDYL
+410 EKYNPLLDFL
-420 TALPAW
+420 TSLPEW

-445 DGAHHTQED
+445 DSAHHTQED

-667 YRVPGKYPAASGFRE
+667 YRVPGKDVEARYIKFRYSSEILERIGGCPALSRYIYQQNLASTLLRLGF
-682 KAQIER
+682 ER
-688 HGLVRDREGGGRDEH
+688 KRRSK
-703 RCHRIAIGM
+703 GM
-712 GGRPELTGLRPVSD
+712 GWFVIEKEVGEMNTDAIVS
-726 LLFAVS
+726 
-732 ILFFPKTKILII
+732 
-744 SNPSTHHIEC
+744 PSEWEDDR
-754 KTNQKSDIIPSRR
+754 N

>member
-1 MNENYS
+1 MNDNYS

-14 VLPSFFW
+14 VMPSFFW

-203 LESKD
+203 LDTKD

-250 ASIEKLL
+250 PAIETLL
-257 ETWGKAFEPSRHNDY
+257 ETWGKAFEPNRHNDY

-329 SYGKKPSIKMLKQWL
+329 SYGKKPSMKMLKQWL

-354 VTGNYE
+354 VTGYYE

-371 HSWTRMDDNI
+371 HHWTRMDDNI

-490 KTTFFDKLLPKI
+490 KTTFFDKLLPKV

-604 DHPIDYQHVY
+604 DYPIDYQHVY

-667 YRVPGKYPAASGFRE
+667 YRVPGKDVEARYIKFRYSSEILERIGGCPALSRYIYQQNLASTLLRLGF
-682 KAQIER
+682 ER
-688 HGLVRDREGGGRDEH
+688 KRRSK
-703 RCHRIAIGM
+703 GM
-712 GGRPELTGLRPVSD
+712 GWFVIEKEVGEMNTDAIVS
-726 LLFAVS
+726 
-732 ILFFPKTKILII
+732 
-744 SNPSTHHIEC
+744 PSEWEEDQ
-754 KTNQKSDIIPSRR
+754 N

>member
-7 ISEEVEE
+7 ICEEVEE

-203 LESKD
+203 LDTKD

-257 ETWGKAFEPSRHNDY
+257 ETWGKAFEPNRHNDY
-272 VYNFGLTCLKYDI
+272 VYNFGLTCLKYNI

-300 QYPKTVSVMNQA
+300 QYPKTVSVINQA

-329 SYGKKPSIKMLKQWL
+329 SYGKKPSMKMLKQWL

-354 VTGNYE
+354 VTGYYE

-371 HSWTRMDDNI
+371 HRWTRMDDNI

-410 EKYNPLLDYL
+410 EKYNPLFDYL

-594 WLIESIDSPI
+594 WLIKSIDSPI

-614 AQAVAL
+614 SQAVAL

-667 YRVPGKYPAASGFRE
+667 YRVPGKDVEARYIKFRYSSEILERIGGCPALSRYIYQQNLASTLLRLGF
-682 KAQIER
+682 ER
-688 HGLVRDREGGGRDEH
+688 KRRSK
-703 RCHRIAIGM
+703 GM
-712 GGRPELTGLRPVSD
+712 GWFVIEKEVGEMNTDAIVS
-726 LLFAVS
+726 
-732 ILFFPKTKILII
+732 
-744 SNPSTHHIEC
+744 PSEWEDDQ
-754 KTNQKSDIIPSRR
+754 N